1 MEEDLRHMIRSALAA
16 GYEVVVEPAKCK
28 SCGFVFDEDK
38 LTRPGK
44 CPACRESRIV
54 EPLIRVDTKP

>member
-1 MEEDLRHMIRSALAA
+1 MIRSALAA